1 MGRFTGSRMRLGVG
15 LAAFYLAIGVALR
28 SVLLVKFGGGPVG
41 VLSGATLLALGAL
54 NDLLTVAVALS
65 PVGLLLAWCPPAM
78 LRSAV
83 VRGALAVGLGGAIT
97 FGAFTEYFFFEEFD
111 ARFNH
116 IALDYLLHPKEVFV
130 NIWDSYNVPA
140 FVAWAAA
147 AGLVLGLLA
156 WRRPRR
162 GVERLGLRQ
171 RLLASAAVFG
181 GAFAAAMA
189 LRAIPD
195 APTTNRVRNEIA
207 TNGLES
213 LIHAFRSARLPYD
226 AYYRTLP
233 AREAHERAAKVL
245 RHRPPQPD
253 PDGGFRMD
261 AAVPVRVVPDHAW
274 DVVVILEESLGSEF
288 ISALGRPGPEL
299 TPGFDRWSREGTL
312 LTNLVATG
320 TRTVRGLEG
329 TLASFVPLPGDAIL
343 KRDLGHPVAT
353 LGAVMRH
360 AGYRTVFY
368 YGGWGAF
375 DSMKPFFLHDG
386 WEEFDERD
394 SFPGDAFSTIWG
406 VADEYVFDALL
417 GRQRRAAREGER
429 LFATVMSTSNHKPFD
444 VPDRPAAVPSRLRN
458 REAAVAYSDWALA
471 NYLDRAGAEGL
482 LDHTLVLVVGDH
494 GARVYGREEIP
505 AASYRIP
512 ALFLA
517 PGDAWKGRRIDRLA
531 SQIDLAPTLLG
542 ILGLDTDAP
551 FFGEDVASLP
561 ADGGRAF
568 LHHNLDFGIL
578 TDTALVTLGLRR
590 SDACYER
597 SGRASDV
604 FTRVE
609 DCDTRPDLVALR
621 DDAVAVY
628 QTASDLLEEGDYDLP
643 EDDPA
648 ITPPRSPVSADR

>member
-1 MGRFTGSRMRLGVG
+1 MDPLSGSRVRLGIG
-15 LAAFYLAIGVALR
+15 LGAFYLVVGAALR
-28 SVLLVKFGGGPVG
+28 GVLLVAFGGGEVG
-41 VLSGATLLALGAL
+41 VLSGANLLALGAL
-54 NDLLTVAVALS
+54 NDLLTAAVALA
-65 PVGLLLAWCPPAM
+65 PVALVLAWCPPSM
-78 LRSAV
+78 LRSAPF
-83 VRGALAVGLGGAIT
+83 RAALAVGLGGAMT
-97 FGAFTEYFFFEEFD
+97 FGAFTEYFFFEEFN

-140 FVAWAAA
+140 FVTAAVA
-147 AGLVLGLLA
+147 AGLVLGFLA
-156 WRRPRR
+156 WRRP
-162 GVERLGLRQ
+162 GGGMERLDLRR
-171 RLLASAAVFG
+171 RLLASATVVG
-181 GAFAAAMA
+181 GAIVAGIV
-189 LRAIPD
+189 LHAIPD
-195 APTTNRVRNEIA
+195 APTTNRVTNEIA
-207 TNGLES
+207 ANGLES
-213 LIHAFRSARLPYD
+213 LVHAFRSARLPYD

-233 AREAHERAAKVL
+233 AAEAHERAAKVL
-245 RHRPPQPD
+245 GHRPPQPD

-261 AAVPVRVVPDHAW
+261 AGVPRRVVPDHPW

-299 TPGFDRWSREGTL
+299 TPGFDRWSRDGTL

-343 KRDLGHPVAT
+343 KRDLEHPVAT

-368 YGGWGAF
+368 YGGWGTF
-375 DSMKPFFLHDG
+375 DSMKPFFLRDG

-394 SFPGDAFSTIWG
+394 SFPRDAFATIWG

-417 GRQRRAAREGER
+417 ERQKRASASGER

-444 VPDRPAAVPSRLRN
+444 VPDRPAAVPSKQRN

-471 NYLDRAGAEGL
+471 NYLDRARAEGL

-512 ALFLA
+512 ALFIV
-517 PGDAWKGRRIDRLA
+517 PGDAWRGKRIERLA
-531 SQIDLAPTLLG
+531 SQIDLAPTLLSM
-542 ILGLDTDAP
+542 LGLDTDAP
-551 FFGEDVASLP
+551 FLGQDLATLP
-561 ADGGRAF
+561 AEGGRAF
-568 LHHNLDFGIL
+568 LHHNRDFGIL

-597 SGRASDV
+597 SGRGSDV
-604 FTRVE
+604 FTRVA
-609 DCDTRPDLVALR
+609 DCDARPDLVALR
-621 DDAVAVY
+621 DDAAAVY

-643 EDDPA
+643 EDDPSL
-648 ITPPRSPVSADR
+648 TPATALVSIVR